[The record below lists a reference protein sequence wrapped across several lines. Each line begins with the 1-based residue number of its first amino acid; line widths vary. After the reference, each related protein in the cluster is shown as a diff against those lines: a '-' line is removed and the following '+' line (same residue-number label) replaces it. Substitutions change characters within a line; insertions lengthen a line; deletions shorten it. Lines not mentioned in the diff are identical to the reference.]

1 MSEFALQREFGRIE
15 SQTRRSMGVSIAL
28 HVLLFL
34 LLGFYHA
41 SGGESV
47 GLTEITW
54 VEEAMIAGVVDA
66 APPVAEK
73 ETKSAPVQEVKS
85 VATREAENAEHYER
99 SLERGEVAPRPQSS
113 RSVTDILD
121 ERISTMQND
130 AKDSATRLASLVPP
144 PKVGIPAPAGVPSPD
159 AVGSGTSPSSLR
171 REGGPSGVGSGPP
184 SALKRAGVTP
194 SRPIPVAVA
203 GAPPT
208 AAATPDAA
216 SSNKTRELAGARII
230 GPVADRAVE
239 SYQVPVYPEWA
250 KKEGIEGSVTLYFF
264 VLPDGR
270 VKENILVEKTSGFT
284 DFDNGAVAALLQ
296 WKFVAMPGANE
307 QWGRITFN
315 YRLGDA
321 R

>member
-1 MSEFALQREFGRIE
+1 MSEFALQREFGLIE
-15 SQTRRSMGVSIAL
+15 SHTRRSMGVSIGL

-66 APPVAEK
+66 APPVADK

-130 AKDSATRLASLVPP
+130 AKDSATRLASMVPP
-144 PKVGIPAPAGVPSPD
+144 PKVGIPAPAGVPNPD
-159 AVGSGTSPSSLR
+159 AVGGGTSPTSLR

-184 SALKRAGVTP
+184 SALTRSGVAA

-203 GAPPT
+203 GSPPT
-208 AAATPDAA
+208 TAPRADAGDAT
-216 SSNKTRELAGARII
+216 KTRQVAGARII

-239 SYQVPVYPEWA
+239 KYAVPEYPEWA
-250 KKEGIEGSVTLYFF
+250 KREGIEGSVTLYFF

-270 VKENILVEKTSGFT
+270 VKENILVETTSGFT
-284 DFDNGAVAALLQ
+284 DFDSGAVAALLQ

-315 YRLGDA
+315 YRLGDS

>member
-1 MSEFALQREFGRIE
+1 MSEFALQREFVRIDV
-15 SQTRRSMGVSIAL
+15 STRRSMGASFVL
-28 HVLLFL
+28 HCILFL

-41 SGGESV
+41 AGGESV

-54 VEEAMIAGVVDA
+54 VDEAMIAGVVDA

-85 VATREAENAEHYER
+85 VATREAQESEHYER
-99 SLERGEVAPRPQSS
+99 SLERGEVAPKPQSS
-113 RSVTDILD
+113 RAVTDILD
-121 ERISTMQND
+121 ERISALQND
-130 AKDSATRLASLVPP
+130 AKDSATRLASMVPP
-144 PKVGIPAPAGVPSPD
+144 PKVGIPAPAGVPSPES
-159 AVGSGTSPSSLR
+159 VGGGSSPSSLR

-184 SALKRAGVTP
+184 SALKRAGTAP
-194 SRPIPVAVA
+194 ARAIPVAVA

-208 AAATPDAA
+208 AAATPDAGDA
-216 SSNKTRELAGARII
+216 NKTRNLAGARII

-239 SYQVPVYPEWA
+239 KYTVPEYPEWA
-250 KKEGIEGSVTLYFF
+250 KREGIEGSVTLYFF

-270 VKENILVEKTSGFT
+270 VKENILVETTSGFS
-284 DFDNGAVAALLQ
+284 DFDSGAVEALLQ
-296 WKFVAMPGANE
+296 WKFVAMPGASE

-315 YRLGDA
+315 YRLDA